1 MRYRAFNLLLA
12 LTRMDQNAQ
21 RSKHEPEFEL
31 LDTGIFNT
39 NRYFDVFAE
48 YSKATSD
55 GKLVIDTPARRY

>member
-1 MRYRAFNLLLA
+1 
-12 LTRMDQNAQ
+12 MDQNAQ